1 MGGTMGAQGPGA
13 RDSDGNGA
21 GNTYENVTCPFCGM
35 LCDDLEISS
44 SGSGLKVKKNGC
56 GRAIAGFER
65 KVSGA
70 KPQIGGKD
78 VSLAEAVTAAADL
91 LSKARLPILGGL
103 GTDVE
108 GMRAVMT
115 LAEKSGAVIDHALSD
130 AQYRNFRVLQSGGW
144 VMTTLTEA
152 RNRADLFIIV
162 GTDVHRMHPRFF
174 DRIVNVEA
182 SMFTENPPK
191 RTIIFLGEGLD
202 TSGATGERIGEV
214 ISLPAKNERLG
225 EIITAMRAMSKGAAV
240 TGDTIGGLPR
250 AAVEDLVERCKKA
263 TYGVMVW
270 APPALSFPNADLT
283 IQAVSEY
290 VKEINL
296 HARFAGLALGGNEG
310 SVSTAAVSAWQSGYP
325 LRVSFASGK
334 PDYDI
339 ERYSMLRMLAAKES
353 DLLVWIGSFTPDLVP
368 PDTDIPMVVLGTPG
382 LRLARKPEVFIPI
395 GTPGA
400 DHAGIMVRVDN
411 VVSLPL
417 QNLGRSSLPSVG
429 SVLAQ
434 IESAL

>member
-1 MGGTMGAQGPGA
+1 MGAQGPGA
-13 RDSDGNGA
+13 RDFDGNGA
-21 GNTYENVTCPFCGM
+21 GNIYENVTCPFCGI

-65 KVSGA
+65 NVSGA

-103 GTDVE
+103 GTEVE

-162 GTDVHRMHPRFF
+162 GTDAHRMHPRFF
-174 DRIVNVEA
+174 ERTINVEA
-182 SMFTENPPK
+182 SMFSDNPPK
-191 RTIIFLGEGLD
+191 RTVIFLGEGLD
-202 TSGATGERIGEV
+202 TSGATGARIGEV

-225 EIITAMRAMSKGAAV
+225 EIVTAMRAMSKGVAV

-250 AAVEDLVERCKKA
+250 AAIEDLVERCKKA
-263 TYGVMVW
+263 TYGVVVW

-283 IQAVSEY
+283 I
-290 VKEINL
+290 
-296 HARFAGLALGGNEG
+296 
-310 SVSTAAVSAWQSGYP
+310 
-325 LRVSFASGK
+325 
-334 PDYDI
+334 
-339 ERYSMLRMLAAKES
+339 
-353 DLLVWIGSFTPDLVP
+353 
-368 PDTDIPMVVLGTPG
+368 
-382 LRLARKPEVFIPI
+382 
-395 GTPGA
+395 
-400 DHAGIMVRVDN
+400 
-411 VVSLPL
+411 
-417 QNLGRSSLPSVG
+417 
-429 SVLAQ
+429 
-434 IESAL
+434 